1 MSAAV
6 TVGIPTHGFPHTRA
20 PRSCVS
26 LWSILLQRHYRGRQL
41 VLSGQLRPF
50 ISLPGTAVIKQ
61 NKETGS
67 NSRVKEKKI
76 TLPFGWLSFRGF
88 SSACFSPC
96 CFLWRTRGGRSVKV
110 YCWGSYILQVMLSMR
125 EKDRGR
131 ERKRERERERVSR
144 QTRFIYCQD
153 NRVSASPVSSF
164 KIAEIDFSWGTW
176 LYCGKNMK
184 ENTQAVIAGCCWILN
199 SAALR
204 DFLYLSFWVA
214 GSQEAFRLQAEG
226 ASLEILL
233 LFAFIVFKS
242 L

>member
-1 MSAAV
+1 MVLTSSIIPSVWDLVQTKLKTPAGSAAV
-6 TVGIPTHGFPHTRA
+6 PVGIPTHGFPHTRA

-26 LWSILLQRHYRGRQL
+26 LFSILLQRHYRGRQL

-88 SSACFSPC
+88 
-96 CFLWRTRGGRSVKV
+96 FLCLFQSLLLPLENQRRQICKGLLLRKLHPPG
-110 YCWGSYILQVMLSMR
+110 YAEHER
-125 EKDRGR
+125 ERRREGGR
-131 ERKRERERERVSR
+131 ERASERERVSR

-184 ENTQAVIAGCCWILN
+184 ENTQAVIAGCC
-199 SAALR
+199 
-204 DFLYLSFWVA
+204 
-214 GSQEAFRLQAEG
+214 
-226 ASLEILL
+226 
-233 LFAFIVFKS
+233 
-242 L
+242 